1 MFSDKNHSCLRYV
14 DVVQNY
20 SEFFDR
26 NPRFPI
32 EILGFLF
39 EILGFL
45 FKVLGISKICDNR
58 IPCDSCSNQLVSINH
73 EIYKSF
79 EDDYV
84 VRGVFLD
91 MSKAFDKT

>member
-73 EIYKSF
+73 ENDY
-79 EDDYV
+79 DYV

>member
-1 MFSDKNHSCLRYV
+1 MFSDENHSCLRYV

-73 EIYKSF
+73 ENDY
-79 EDDYV
+79 DYV